1 MGGIGPPP
9 LTSGPVLTEG
19 FVHGVVTPGVVPHA
33 QAEPGAAEGL
43 LVHPEVAIGLLQGGQ
58 EPVVGEVA
66 VVVRGELVVVEAVGL
81 TLPMGLE
88 PGVTAGSR

>member
-1 MGGIGPPP
+1 M
-9 LTSGPVLTEG
+9 TSGPVLTEG
-19 FVHGVVTPGVVPHA
+19 FVHWVVTPGVVPHA

>member
-1 MGGIGPPP
+1 
-9 LTSGPVLTEG
+9 
-19 FVHGVVTPGVVPHA
+19 VVPHA

-66 VVVRGELVVVEAVGL
+66 VVVRGELVVVQAVGL

-88 PGVTAGSR
+88 PSVTARGR